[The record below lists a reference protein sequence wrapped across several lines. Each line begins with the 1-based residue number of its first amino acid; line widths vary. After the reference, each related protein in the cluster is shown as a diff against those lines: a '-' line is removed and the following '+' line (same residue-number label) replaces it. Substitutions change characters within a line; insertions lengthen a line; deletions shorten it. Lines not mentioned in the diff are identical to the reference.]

1 MSIQNRGFF
10 AGMLFLYISL
20 HIYHFSFAVI
30 RTKLLTNGAA
40 ACKINNRIKKG
51 AVCMLKKLMCAA
63 VMIAVCAAVALSLGG
78 CGRDLGN
85 LTEPTTTTA
94 PAGQETVIITID
106 AYEFSA
112 LMSQLGGQGQI
123 ETAPAAQ
130 PTAPVPATV
139 AP

>member
-1 MSIQNRGFF
+1 
-10 AGMLFLYISL
+10 
-20 HIYHFSFAVI
+20 
-30 RTKLLTNGAA
+30 
-40 ACKINNRIKKG
+40 
-51 AVCMLKKLMCAA
+51 MLKKLMCAA